1 MTFVRRKI
9 DLTFIL
15 GTGEFGNSGFNT
27 VKVTGKRVQVN
38 IQNTNGPAM
47 GQAQVRVYGLTRS
60 MLNHLSAINAGDM
73 AQRNNRLVIEAG
85 DDVAG
90 MATVFDGNIKM
101 GQINLSGA
109 PDSNLVVVGYAGLL
123 GATQIIPPSSYPET
137 ADVATI
143 MADLAHLMN
152 LEFENNGV
160 SAPLSTQYLPGSPR
174 EQADRCAAAA
184 HIDWFVDGRTMVILP
199 KGGSR
204 GGYIPTIS
212 PETGAVGYPGYS
224 TSVYGI
230 TMQTLFNPL
239 LRTKGLV
246 KVESGLEV
254 ANGTWQIFNLVHDLE
269 SETPGGQWFTR
280 FDGASLHVGAP
291 K

>member
-1 MTFVRRKI
+1 MTFVRRRI

-15 GTGEFGNSGFNT
+15 GTGAFGDAGFNT
-27 VKVTGKRVQVN
+27 VSVTGKRVQVN
-38 IQNTNGPAM
+38 IQKTNGPGM
-47 GQAQVRVYGLTRS
+47 GQAQVRVYGLTMS
-60 MLNHLSAINAGDM
+60 MMNQLSAINEGDM
-73 AQRNNRLVIEAG
+73 ATRNNRMVISAG
-85 DDVAG
+85 DDVSG

-123 GATQIIPPSSYPET
+123 GATQIIPPSNYPGT
-137 ADVATI
+137 SDAAVI
-143 MADLAHLMN
+143 MANLAAKMKLQFEPN
-152 LEFENNGV
+152 NVSVLLE
-160 SAPLSTQYLPGSPR
+160 TQYLPGSPR
-174 EQADRCAAAA
+174 EQAQRCADIAN
-184 HIDWFVDGRTMVILP
+184 INWTVDDGVLAIWP

-204 GGYIPTIS
+204 GGYIPEIS

-230 TMQTLFNPL
+230 MLQTLFNPL
-239 LRTKGLV
+239 LRIQGLV
-246 KVESGLEV
+246 KVKSGLQV
-254 ANGTWQIFNLVHDLE
+254 ANGTWRIFNLVHDLE